1 MFFLPLRG
9 VSVCSFALFGLG
21 EKSFFVC
28 ECLLSSFVL
37 EFNCTF
43 QTSYTKKK
51 KSFRKQGII
60 ICFCLF
66 CWPDFISL
74 YYSLLTFTYILN

>member
-51 KSFRKQGII
+51 KVLENKESSFVFVCFAGQILFLYII
-60 ICFCLF
+60 
-66 CWPDFISL
+66 L
-74 YYSLLTFTYILN
+74 YLHLPIY